1 MYTKEQIIQNIKNCG
16 RVLIDNAENI
26 ADNYEFPRND
36 IIITCYP
43 SIEDEVPYINVSRN
57 FYLKM

>member
-1 MYTKEQIIQNIKNCG
+1 MYTKEQIVQNIKNCG

-43 SIEDEVPYINVSRN
+43 SKEDEVPYINVSRN
-57 FYLKM
+57 FYLKI